1 MYFQEISG
9 ELTED
14 IESIVTSCEDRL
26 EINKKWMN
34 DEGSKIV
41 LWIRS
46 NIPLILK
53 KTKRQSYVRYESY
66 DSSYAVTLC
75 TITYGLNFKGSL
87 V

>member
-46 NIPLILK
+46 N
-53 KTKRQSYVRYESY
+53 
-66 DSSYAVTLC
+66 
-75 TITYGLNFKGSL
+75 N
-87 V
+87 